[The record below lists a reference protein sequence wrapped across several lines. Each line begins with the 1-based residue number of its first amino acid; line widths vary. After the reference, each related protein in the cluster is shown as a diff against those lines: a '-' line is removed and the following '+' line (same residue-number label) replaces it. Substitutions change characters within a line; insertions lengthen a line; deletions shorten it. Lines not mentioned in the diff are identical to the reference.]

1 MTELDQAPA
10 TTATETADRSAAGEQ
25 RPGSHD
31 AQARY
36 PNAISTA
43 DTDPGYYD
51 GDVQAA
57 LAADTTPTRQ
67 QAFRDAVAQDD
78 QASDRTADARRDPPD
93 SGRDPDI
100 DAILHENDD
109 LPDPRTR
116 QQAARDAA
124 AHDQADN
131 GASAASHETPAS
143 GRDPDIEAILHEN
156 DRLPDPRTR
165 QQAAR
170 DAATETSPADND
182 RAVRDQQ
189 ARPGH
194 DPLTGTAS
202 ETTAKWADQPADGS
216 SPHGEADREAQ
227 TLTVP
232 DHAGHDLPVIIVQA
246 GPEVRTLGD
255 ETPTGIGRK
264 PTGGELEDLDGD
276 RLSRADQFRKAFY
289 KQADDITDVT
299 EKNAT
304 SLEAFLGHRPSG
316 GEAAVTGHYVMEA
329 PQPPPADAGSIAT
342 GGLVLGI
349 LADRGIHWARQRV
362 KQKRRSD
369 E

>member
-1 MTELDQAPA
+1 MAELDQAPA
-10 TTATETADRSAAGEQ
+10 ATASETADRPTAGEQ
-25 RPGSHD
+25 RPGGHD
-31 AQARY
+31 TQARY
-36 PNAISTA
+36 PNALSTA
-43 DTDPGYYD
+43 DADPGYYD
-51 GDVQAA
+51 SDIQAA
-57 LAADTTPTRQ
+57 LAADTTSTRQ
-67 QAFRDAVAQDD
+67 QAFLDAAAQDD
-78 QASDRTADARRDPPD
+78 QASDNTADARRDPPD

-100 DAILHENDD
+100 DAILHENDH

-124 AHDQADN
+124 AHDQADK
-131 GASAASHETPAS
+131 GTPATSHETPAG

-156 DRLPDPRTR
+156 DNLPDPRTR

-170 DAATETSPADND
+170 DANHTIPADKD
-182 RAVRDQQ
+182 RAASDQQ
-189 ARPGH
+189 ARPGP

-202 ETTAKWADQPADGS
+202 ETTAKSADQPADSS
-216 SPHGEADREAQ
+216 SPHGEADPEAQ
-227 TLTVP
+227 TLTVS
-232 DHAGHDLPVIIVQA
+232 DHAGHDLPVTIVQA
-246 GPEVRTLGD
+246 SPEVRTLGD

-276 RLSRADQFRKAFY
+276 RLSRADRFRKAFY

-304 SLEAFLGHRPSG
+304 ALEAFLGHRPSG

-349 LADRGIHWARQRV
+349 LADRGIHWARQRA
-362 KQKRRSD
+362 KQKRGLG

>member
-1 MTELDQAPA
+1 MTELDHAST
-10 TTATETADRSAAGEQ
+10 TTATEQPAAGDR

-31 AQARY
+31 SQARY
-36 PNAISTA
+36 PNGVSVA
-43 DTDPGYYD
+43 DADPGYYD
-51 GDVQAA
+51 SDIRGA
-57 LAADTTPTRQ
+57 LAADTAPTRQ
-67 QAFRDAVAQDD
+67 QAFRDAAAHD
-78 QASDRTADARRDPPD
+78 QASDGAADARRDPAD
-93 SGRDPDI
+93 SGHDPDV
-100 DAILHENDD
+100 DAILHENDR
-109 LPDPRTR
+109 LADPRTR

-124 AHDQADN
+124 AH
-131 GASAASHETPAS
+131 T
-143 GRDPDIEAILHEN
+143 L
-156 DRLPDPRTR
+156 
-165 QQAAR
+165 
-170 DAATETSPADND
+170 PADKD
-182 RAVRDQQ
+182 RAVSDQQ
-189 ARPGH
+189 ARPGS
-194 DPLTGTAS
+194 DPLTGTAG
-202 ETTAKWADQPADGS
+202 ETTAKSADQPGDGR
-216 SPHGEADREAQ
+216 SPHGEPDREAQ

-232 DHAGHDLPVIIVQA
+232 DHAGHDLPVTIVQV

-276 RLSRADQFRKAFY
+276 RLSRADRFRKTFY

-304 SLEAFLGHRPSG
+304 ALEAFLGHRPSG

-349 LADRGIHWARQRV
+349 LADRGIHWARQRA
-362 KQKRRSD
+362 KQKRGLG